1 MPPTDARA
9 RLAWLADQPS
19 LEELREAFPDQ
30 WRRARADL
38 QRAAADGPEGLRSAL
53 AEVSARRP
61 GRDHHGTL
69 AQRAG
74 DEARRQMLLH
84 TVERALLRAES
95 GVHTGTVR
103 LGLVQGTIAQ
113 RLLFRRD
120 LERRPVNRTL
130 FRLVWPLLTQ
140 RRRIMPLVRKR
151 GIYCFYSSALV
162 RALARIIDG
171 RQALEIAAGD
181 GTLTTFLRER
191 GVAITAT
198 DDHSWSREIDYP
210 EHVVDMDAATAL
222 RHHRPEVVVCSW
234 PPVGNAF
241 EAAVFRTPSVQT
253 YVVIGAS
260 SQGTGSWDAY
270 RAQTD
275 FDVVED
281 ARLAALVLPPEHTA
295 TVLVFTRRAG

>member
-1 MPPTDARA
+1 MPPTDARTQ
-9 RLAWLADQPS
+9 LSWLAEQPS
-19 LEELREAFPDQ
+19 LEDLREAFPDQ
-30 WRRARADL
+30 WRRARAEL
-38 QRAAADGPEGLRSAL
+38 ARAAADGADGLRATL

-69 AQRAG
+69 AQRAA

-84 TVERALLRAES
+84 TVERALFRAET
-95 GVHTGTVR
+95 GVPTGTVR
-103 LGLVQGTIAQ
+103 LGLVPGSIAQ

-120 LERRPVNRTL
+120 LQRRPVNRPL

-140 RRRIMPLVRKR
+140 RRRIMPLARKR

-162 RALARIIDG
+162 RALARIVGG
-171 RQALEIAAGD
+171 RPTLEIAAGD

-191 GVAITAT
+191 GVPITAT
-198 DDHSWSREIDYP
+198 DDHSWSRSVDYP
-210 EHVVDMDAATAL
+210 AHVVQMDAATAL
-222 RHHRPEVVVCSW
+222 HNHRPEVVVCSW

-260 SQGTGSWDAY
+260 SQGTGNWDAY

-275 FDVVED
+275 FDMAED
-281 ARLAALVLPPEHTA
+281 PRLAAMVLPPEHAA
-295 TVLVFTRRAG
+295 TVLVFTRRAA